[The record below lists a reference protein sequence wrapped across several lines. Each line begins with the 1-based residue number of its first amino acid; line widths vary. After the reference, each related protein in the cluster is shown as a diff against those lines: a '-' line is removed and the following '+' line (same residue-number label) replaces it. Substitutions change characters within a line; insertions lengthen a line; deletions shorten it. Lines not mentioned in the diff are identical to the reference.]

1 MKVIKTI
8 AISLITTLSL
18 NASLTTEI
26 EKSLVQAV
34 IPNTKISKVKHTPI
48 DGLYEAYLENGNL
61 IYVYPYKRLIVFGEI
76 WTNTGRSLTN
86 ESRMKWQEEAN
97 KKMLEKLNANDLIKH
112 SFEMKMGSGSNRY
125 EFVVFTDPECPYCKR
140 VEEYLH
146 KTKPNMTFHINYMPL
161 PFHKKA
167 KDWSLQILSSKDKV
181 KAMKTI
187 TKTNKDLNIT
197 ITKEAKEQLKAME
210 DVARSLN
217 IKGTPTL
224 FVIDKKTNKVVAKI
238 DGANV
243 PEIEKWIKKDKDE
256 K

>member
-1 MKVIKTI
+1 MIKKIT
-8 AISLITTLSL
+8 ISLITVLSL
-18 NASLTTEI
+18 NATLTTEI

-34 IPNTKISKVKHTPI
+34 IPNTKIAKIKHTPI

-61 IYVYPYKRLIVFGEI
+61 IYVYPYKRLVVFGEI

-86 ESRMKWQEEAN
+86 ESRMKWQEESN
-97 KKMLEKLNANDLIKH
+97 KKMLEKLNAKDLIKH
-112 SFEMKMGSGSNRY
+112 SFKMKMGSGSNRY
-125 EFVVFTDPECPYCKR
+125 EFVVFTDPECPYCKK

-161 PFHKKA
+161 AFHKKA

-187 TKTNKDLNIT
+187 AKTNKDLNVT

-224 FVIDKKTNKVVAKI
+224 FVIDKKTNKVVGKI